1 MTDELEVGPDIQRH
15 LDVLEKWTDRD
26 LLKLI
31 QMQFLHSEGKSLQ
44 VCWDCLAR
52 KLQNWISEFWLNKS
66 QQHALAGMMARP
78 TLGSKS
84 SSIIEG
90 IH

>member
-1 MTDELEVGPDIQRH
+1 M
-15 LDVLEKWTDRD
+15 LEKWTDRD
-26 LLKLI
+26 LLKLS
-31 QMQFLHSEGKSLQ
+31 QMQSFCTQKGKVYRFAGIALLES
-44 VCWDCLAR
+44 C
-52 KLQNWISEFWLNKS
+52 LQNWISEFWLDKS

-78 TLGSKS
+78 TLGSIS